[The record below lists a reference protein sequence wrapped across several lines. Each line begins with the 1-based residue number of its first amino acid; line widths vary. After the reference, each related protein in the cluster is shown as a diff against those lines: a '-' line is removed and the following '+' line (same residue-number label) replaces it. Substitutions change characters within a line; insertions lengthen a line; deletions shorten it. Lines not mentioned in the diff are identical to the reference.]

1 MSLLPLCFTYFK
13 TFPLHLAGDLLRLRP
28 QHKSKGMIYY
38 YYYYLV
44 NEKIGKECTLAIWT
58 LTLLGINAGNVQVV
72 GYYDNDI
79 VVFVVVYL
87 LYVFTSSNWW
97 LTHEIRW
104 QEVSSILQNFLLLL
118 LLLLREYIVN
128 KVTLDTNIRSP
139 IYSSR
144 YSVW

>member
-1 MSLLPLCFTYFK
+1 
-13 TFPLHLAGDLLRLRP
+13 
-28 QHKSKGMIYY
+28 MIYY

-104 QEVSSILQNFLLLL
+104 QEVSSILQNFFIIIIIIE
-118 LLLLREYIVN
+118 RIYRQQSDAGIQIYEAQY
-128 KVTLDTNIRSP
+128 THHDTQSDKGKSYTWIPVHDMGQVLIKAVQN
-139 IYSSR
+139 
-144 YSVW
+144 VAGEAQL